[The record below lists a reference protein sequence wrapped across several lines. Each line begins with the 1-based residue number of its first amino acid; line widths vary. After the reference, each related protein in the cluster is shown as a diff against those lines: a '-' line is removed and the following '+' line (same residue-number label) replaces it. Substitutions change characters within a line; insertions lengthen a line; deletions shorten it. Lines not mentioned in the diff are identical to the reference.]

1 MVIYPV
7 PIEVTQARVQ
17 LVADQTAKAP
27 ARTISDDVLEVAAAK
42 NQAVREGCHR
52 PQGLGVTLQIY
63 DARSASKRVADS
75 RRLPANSEPASHQ
88 MKIRMGVRNRR
99 IRR

>member
-27 ARTISDDVLEVAAAK
+27 ARTIRDDVLEVAAAK
-42 NQAVREGCHR
+42 NQAVR
-52 PQGLGVTLQIY
+52 QAVIDLK
-63 DARSASKRVADS
+63 A
-75 RRLPANSEPASHQ
+75 
-88 MKIRMGVRNRR
+88 
-99 IRR
+99 

>member
-27 ARTISDDVLEVAAAK
+27 ARTII
-42 NQAVREGCHR
+42 AVFPCGS
-52 PQGLGVTLQIY
+52 Y
-63 DARSASKRVADS
+63 SS
-75 RRLPANSEPASHQ
+75 
-88 MKIRMGVRNRR
+88 
-99 IRR
+99 

>member
-27 ARTISDDVLEVAAAK
+27 AHVIHDDVLEVAAAK
-42 NQAVREGCHR
+42 NQADRQAVID
-52 PQGLGVTLQIY
+52 LKV
-63 DARSASKRVADS
+63 
-75 RRLPANSEPASHQ
+75 
-88 MKIRMGVRNRR
+88 
-99 IRR
+99 